1 MGIKVKIHKD
11 FCVNRFHPR
20 YHQAQRFLDSEVL
33 RTSAPYVPMR
43 SGELMRSG
51 DKGTKIGS
59 GEVEYNAPYAKR
71 MYYGLSFN
79 FSKDK
84 HPQACAQW
92 FEKTKVANIAAWKNG
107 VQKIIGGK

>member
-1 MGIKVKIHKD
+1 MVIKVKIHKD

-92 FEKTKVANIAAWKNG
+92 FEKAKVANIDDWKNG

>member
-84 HPQACAQW
+84 HPPACAQC
-92 FEKTKVANIAAWKNG
+92 FEKTKVANIAASKNC

>member
-20 YHQAQRFLDSEVL
+20 YHQAQKFLDSEVL

-43 SGELMRSG
+43 YGDLMRSG

-59 GEVEYNAPYAKR
+59 GEVEYIAPYAKR
-71 MYYGLSFN
+71 MYYGLSYN

-92 FEKTKVANIAAWKNG
+92 FEKAKAANIDAWKNG

>member
-1 MGIKVKIHKD
+1 MRIKVKIHKD

-92 FEKTKVANIAAWKNG
+92 FEKAKVANIDAWKNG